1 MSMPQNI
8 LMIQPTMTMA
18 VRIWMKAAAMFS
30 QNTQHMWRSGRSV
43 RAPHSTVKADTNVP
57 VKRKC
62 RRKDARTRTHKILG
76 LWWFATKN
84 IEEYSKGQGDQRE
97 REQVK
102 GSFKYNI
109 NSHAA
114 VQHYLNWLM
123 AQNTVQSIRKRL
135 NNKLEVYHSWLTLS
149 RSMAAV

>member
-57 VKRKC
+57 AEKA
-62 RRKDARTRTHKILG
+62 RRGTNARTQTYNIHILG
-76 LWWFATKN
+76 LGTKN
-84 IEEYSKGQGDQRE
+84 IHKDRILGDKRE
-97 REQVK
+97 R
-102 GSFKYNI
+102 
-109 NSHAA
+109 A
-114 VQHYLNWLM
+114 VQR
-123 AQNTVQSIRKRL
+123 QFKIQCEFIRSRVRL
-135 NNKLEVYHSWLTLS
+135 CKLTYGPKHCSVN
-149 RSMAAV
+149 

>member
-57 VKRKC
+57 KPGTKVLRNRHNTATGNGMYGIAARKGPFFSL
-62 RRKDARTRTHKILG
+62 TWTTTPLVEEVTPFSFISVSFWSILSI
-76 LWWFATKN
+76 K
-84 IEEYSKGQGDQRE
+84 
-97 REQVK
+97 
-102 GSFKYNI
+102 
-109 NSHAA
+109 HAKCE
-114 VQHYLNWLM
+114 
-123 AQNTVQSIRKRL
+123 IFI
-135 NNKLEVYHSWLTLS
+135 TLDEHTS
-149 RSMAAV
+149 QKMTN